1 MFASSR
7 SRKDMRASENYNS
20 HTLRTMRTFEFG
32 CDLSLSREGLL
43 VIHDRYRLC
52 SRLLAYLTFP
62 EDLDRRYQ
70 FLATREALFL
80 QHEFDRWDKAERECA
95 HLHPDANDGLAAP
108 DRNRQQHRAVD
119 ITRLIFA
126 HFRTFG
132 GGFGPLAAA
141 AYDKP
146 LGKLLEREL
155 DAALLCGYRLLL
167 TAAMAA
173 NHSDV
178 LRSGASLGKATALVA
193 QIFEKSEKTI
203 KAAWSSHH
211 SVAHL
216 AAAAVYIA
224 LKERES
230 NCTAE
235 EPTIR
240 SILEHTED
248 LLQLTQDF
256 FAFAIAF
263 RAHHSSSIKLDGDA
277 LWRLPFSLP
286 SRSLKPHLW
295 PLSKEQLAYLH
306 VERWAPAPPE

>member
-1 MFASSR
+1 
-7 SRKDMRASENYNS
+7 
-20 HTLRTMRTFEFG
+20 MRTLDFG
-32 CDLSLSREGLL
+32 CDLSVSREGTLI
-43 VIHDRYRLC
+43 VHNRHRLC

-62 EDLDRRYQ
+62 EDLDRRTQ

-80 QHEFDRWDKAERECA
+80 QHELDRLDKAERECA
-95 HLHPDANDGLAAP
+95 HLHPDGNDGFAAP
-108 DRNRQQHRAVD
+108 VSNRQQHRAVD
-119 ITRLIFA
+119 TTQPIFA

-146 LGKLLEREL
+146 LAEQLERGL
-155 DAALLCGYRLLL
+155 VAAWLTGYRLLL
-167 TAAMAA
+167 AAAMAA

-193 QIFEKSEKTI
+193 QICEKSEKTI

-216 AAAAVYIA
+216 AAATVYIA

-230 NCTAE
+230 NSAAE

-256 FAFAIAF
+256 FEFAIAF
-263 RAHHSSSIKLDGDA
+263 RAHHSSSMKLDGGT
-277 LWRLPFSLP
+277 LWRLPFCLP
-286 SRSLKPHLW
+286 SRSLKPHLR
-295 PLSKEQLAYLH
+295 PLAIEQLAYLH
-306 VERWAPAPPE
+306 TQRWAPAPPD

>member
-1 MFASSR
+1 
-7 SRKDMRASENYNS
+7 
-20 HTLRTMRTFEFG
+20 MRTLDFG
-32 CDLSLSREGLL
+32 CDLSFSREGVL
-43 VIHDRYRLC
+43 VIHDRYRVC

-62 EDLDRRYQ
+62 EDSKRRNQ

-80 QHEFDRWDKAERECA
+80 QHEFDRLERTERR
-95 HLHPDANDGLAAP
+95 DAGSEQEANQEPPMLGGES
-108 DRNRQQHRAVD
+108 QQQFSFERAQ
-119 ITRLIFA
+119 LIFS

-132 GGFGPLAAA
+132 GGFGPLAVA
-141 AYDKP
+141 AYEKP
-146 LGKLLEREL
+146 LDEQLEGGL

-167 TAAMAA
+167 TSAMAA

-203 KAAWSSHH
+203 KAAWRSHH
-211 SVAHL
+211 GVAHL
-216 AAAAVYIA
+216 VAAAVYIA

-230 NCTAE
+230 NSAAE

-240 SILEHTED
+240 STLEHIED

-277 LWRLPFSLP
+277 LWRLPFCLP
-286 SRSLKPHLW
+286 ARSLDPHLE
-295 PLSKEQLAYLH
+295 PLSNEQLAYLH
-306 VERWAPAPPE
+306 VKRWAPAPPD